1 MAAEDVEL
9 FKKRVNQLGGPENI
23 LAILFDNSASKIMG
37 PGMFTKFEDIL
48 IEDIESLV
56 FVEFDN
62 KGRQYYVL
70 KPLSD
75 IQGII
80 GKDSAYKME
89 EYDIVGIRG

>member
-9 FKKRVNQLGGPENI
+9 FKKRVNALGGPENI

-37 PGMFTKFEDIL
+37 KGMFTKFEDIL
-48 IEDIESLV
+48 DEECEALV

-62 KGRQYYVL
+62 RGRQYYVQ
-70 KPLSD
+70 KALSD

-80 GKDSAYKME
+80 GKDAQYNME
-89 EYDIVGIRG
+89 DYDIVGIRG